1 MNIKNIIDYLK
12 QPEKKI
18 YLYTAILTIFL
29 VVIIIIVLLFNI
41 LFGGNKSYDEME
53 LILVDSAKQY
63 YNKKDNLKKNVGFES
78 KVKSKELINNDNM
91 KEFKKYSKD
100 FENCEGEVQVTY
112 NGEDFLYT
120 PILNCGK
127 QYKTKTLQDEMKKTK
142 FQDNGSGLYQ
152 VDDYYL
158 YKGETPNNYVK
169 FANELWRV
177 LRIENDGTIRMIQV
191 SSTEDEFVF
200 DNRYNASCNDDDDY
214 DCSGFN
220 DFEKSRLKEKM
231 MKYYNDNKNF
241 DKFNKN
247 LIVYKNICVKGV
259 SENITLNDG
268 MAECEL
274 LTTNK
279 YPLDFVRL
287 NEVILPSLDYNC
299 QSINDKS
306 CSNYNFMNYIIG
318 AYWTATPLAESNKK
332 AFYISGLPTASYLS
346 EETSLR
352 FVVNLSKNTLY
363 QSGTGTEDNPYIIK
377 TIKN

>member
-1 MNIKNIIDYLK
+1 MNIKNVIDYLK

-63 YNKKDNLKKNVGFES
+63 YNKKDNFKKNVGFES

-120 PILNCGK
+120 PILNCVK

-200 DNRYNASCNDDDDY
+200 DDRYNASCNDDDDY

-299 QSINDKS
+299 QRINDKS
-306 CSNYNFMNYIIG
+306 C
-318 AYWTATPLAESNKK
+318 
-332 AFYISGLPTASYLS
+332 
-346 EETSLR
+346 
-352 FVVNLSKNTLY
+352 
-363 QSGTGTEDNPYIIK
+363 
-377 TIKN
+377 